1 MSHLS
6 GKARP
11 RHREAALGRLLL
23 EGVPEGGG
31 VTRVVR
37 NLHELALRDPRA
49 FTCTIARAFPG
60 FAELRGNG
68 PRDESPLR
76 ATAGAG
82 TFASLVSAAEAR
94 ARPHPEALAFVSV
107 RAFGGYT
114 EKWRSEEGDSP
125 RRDLFDPRCIAEVFL
140 VSTSSPFRRPAETLP
155 HYAPSCACS
164 VPTGLSSSPT

>member
-1 MSHLS
+1 M
-6 GKARP
+6 
-11 RHREAALGRLLL
+11 
-23 EGVPEGGG
+23 
-31 VTRVVR
+31 TRVVR

-94 ARPHPEALAFVSV
+94 ARPHPEALAFVSEPV
-107 RAFGGYT
+107 NPRLRLYGGV
-114 EKWRSEEGDSP
+114 P
-125 RRDLFDPRCIAEVFL
+125 RPIQIAGASSRGASVAHTIPDNAPNAATAT
-140 VSTSSPFRRPAETLP
+140 TSSIQFRRFAICITSFRRTAATYEARHGTSMAV
-155 HYAPSCACS
+155 APERLY
-164 VPTGLSSSPT
+164 G

>member
-1 MSHLS
+1 MAAAERRPTECLICP
-6 GKARP
+6 GK
-11 RHREAALGRLLL
+11 HGLDTREAALGRLLL

-82 TFASLVSAAEAR
+82 TFASLVSA
-94 ARPHPEALAFVSV
+94 
-107 RAFGGYT
+107 
-114 EKWRSEEGDSP
+114 P
-125 RRDLFDPRCIAEVFL
+125 RRGHDRTPRRL
-140 VSTSSPFRRPAETLP
+140 RS
-155 HYAPSCACS
+155 
-164 VPTGLSSSPT
+164 